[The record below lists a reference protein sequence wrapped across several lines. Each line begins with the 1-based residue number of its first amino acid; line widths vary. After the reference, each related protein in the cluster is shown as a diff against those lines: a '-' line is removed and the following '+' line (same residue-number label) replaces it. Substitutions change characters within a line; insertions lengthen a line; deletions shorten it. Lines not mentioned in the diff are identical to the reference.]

1 MGKLLLYTILF
12 LAANVGLFFL
22 FSLVIP
28 QLMTDKDEGYGLDRA
43 IAILVAMFIAFMIEL
58 VVAVFLINTKTRKD
72 IGKAILL
79 SIGIIFLFGLSVC
92 NGFWG

>member
-1 MGKLLLYTILF
+1 MGKLLSYTVLF

-28 QLMTDKDEGYGLDRA
+28 LLMTDKDEGYGLDRA
-43 IAILVAMFIAFMIEL
+43 IAILVAVFIAFMIEL

-92 NGFWG
+92 NGLWG